1 MSDEG
6 TDVGLLA
13 PGRAG
18 SPAEAATDDSAFLQ
32 AMLDAEAALTRAQ
45 AEAGLAPADAA
56 AAVGAAARADRFD
69 VRDIALRARSG
80 GNPVIPLV
88 ADLTAAVPAEAAPY
102 VHRGATSQ
110 DIMDTAMMLVARRTL
125 DLILADLTRTEAA
138 LARLAAEHRDTVL
151 PGRTLTQHAVPT
163 TFGLKAAG
171 WRSLTLDAR
180 DRVRSLRDTLPAQLG
195 GAAGT
200 LAAFGAYAESGGAAR
215 AGSAVAS
222 AGASSETPSGAGSAG
237 VSAGASSGGASP
249 DHSSAVP
256 AETSPPNSPSA
267 DTHLATPVGAS
278 STDACPP
285 HTAPANV
292 SPDDSPPA
300 ESSLADKLVAGYA
313 RELRL
318 AEPVLPWHTLRT
330 PVADLAGVLAFVAG
344 ALGKAA
350 VDVLTLSRTELA
362 EVSEGAGG
370 GSSAMPHK
378 ANPVRSTLVAAAA
391 RRAPALAATLHASMA
406 AEDERPAGAW
416 HAEWETL
423 RDLLRTVGG
432 ASHHAAELAE
442 NLRVHPEAMRE
453 HLGLT
458 HGLIVSER
466 LTAELTPLLGRA
478 RAKELLT
485 SAARRTRDE
494 GKTLAEVLA
503 DEPGLAAVDLT
514 ELTDPARYTGSAGAL
529 TDRALERR

>member
-1 MSDEG
+1 M
-6 TDVGLLA
+6 GLLA

-18 SPAEAATDDSAFLQ
+18 SPADAATDDTAFLQ

-45 AEAGLAPADAA
+45 ATVGLAPAEAA
-56 AAVGAAARADRFD
+56 EAVAEAARADRFD
-69 VRDIALRARSG
+69 VRDIALRARAG

-88 ADLTAAVPAEAAPY
+88 GDLTAAVPAEAAPY

-110 DIMDTAMMLVARRTL
+110 DIMDSAMMLIARHTL
-125 DLILADLTRTEAA
+125 DLILTDLTHAETA
-138 LARLAAEHRDTVL
+138 LARLATEHRDTVM

-171 WRSLTLDAR
+171 WRALALDAR
-180 DRVRSLRDTLPAQLG
+180 DRVRTVRATLPAQLG

-200 LAAFGAYAESGGAAR
+200 LAAFGAYS
-215 AGSAVAS
+215 
-222 AGASSETPSGAGSAG
+222 
-237 VSAGASSGGASP
+237 GASP
-249 DHSSAVP
+249 SVAGP
-256 AETSPPNSPSA
+256 
-267 DTHLATPVGAS
+267 
-278 STDACPP
+278 DAGGPG
-285 HTAPANV
+285 
-292 SPDDSPPA
+292 
-300 ESSLADKLVAGYA
+300 EGLVAAYA
-313 RELRL
+313 RQLRL

-330 PVADLAGVLAFVAG
+330 PVADLGAALAFTAG
-344 ALGKAA
+344 ALGKVA
-350 VDVLTLSRTELA
+350 VDVLTLTRTELA
-362 EVSEGAGG
+362 EVTEGAGG

-378 ANPVRSTLVAAAA
+378 ANPVRSTLIASAA
-391 RRAPALAATLHASMA
+391 RRAPALAAALHASMA

-416 HAEWETL
+416 HAEWEPL

-432 ASHHAAELAE
+432 ASHHAVELAE
-442 NLRVHPEAMRE
+442 NLRVHPDAMRE

-466 LTAELTPLLGRA
+466 LTAELTPHLGRA

-485 SAARRTRDE
+485 SAARRTLDE
-494 GKTLAEVLA
+494 GASLAEVLSEVLA
-503 DEPGLAAVDLT
+503 EEPGLAAVDLT